1 MAVAATDNLKS
12 GVMASGDANDW
23 IETLARFGYAAK
35 GVVYMLIGGL
45 AFQLAVGQGGEAVGP
60 RGAIDNIA
68 GGIIGKVILGLIA
81 LGLFGYSI
89 WRFVQAAKDPEN
101 KGDDAK
107 GIATRIGY
115 ACSGLVYA
123 LVGVEAVRLIF
134 TAGGGGG
141 GDDGAAHWTAKV
153 MEWPFG
159 RWLVGAVA
167 LGILGAGLYQLY
179 RGYSAEF
186 KKLLKSEEMSA
197 DELKWGERLGRAGFA
212 ARGVV
217 YLLIG
222 GFLLYAAIQS
232 NPQQAKGIG
241 GALNVLRETS
251 YGPWVL
257 AIVAAGL
264 FAYGAFSAGILA
276 RYRRILG
283 S

>member
-1 MAVAATDNLKS
+1 MATAAMNNSTDSVTS
-12 GVMASGDANDW
+12 GESGDW

-45 AFQLAVGQGGEAVGP
+45 AFQLAMGDGGEAVGP
-60 RGAIDNIA
+60 KGAIESLA
-68 GGIIGKVILGLIA
+68 GGALGKVMLALMAVGLA
-81 LGLFGYSI
+81 GYAV

-101 KGDDAK
+101 KGSDAK
-107 GIATRIGY
+107 GIASRIGY
-115 ACSGLVYA
+115 ACSGVVYSA
-123 LVGVEAVRLIF
+123 VAVEAVRLIF
-134 TAGGGGG
+134 ALGGGSGGGG
-141 GDDGAAHWTAKV
+141 ASHWTRKV

-159 RWLVGAVA
+159 KWLVAAAA

-179 RGYSAEF
+179 RGYSAKF

-197 DELKWGERLGRAGFA
+197 DELKWGERLGRVGFM

-217 YLLIG
+217 YLIIG

-232 NPQQAKGIG
+232 NPEQAKGVG
-241 GALNVLRETS
+241 GALKYLQEAA

-257 AIVAAGL
+257 GLIAAGL

-276 RYRRILG
+276 RYRRILAR
-283 S
+283 